1 MSERLLPVGPG
12 QGSFSQFQLVV
23 QENPQPQPQPRN
35 HRQEALKKLDDCI
48 PKNEDQWQ
56 EARRRHDFKTPED
69 IHRMVSALVKDGPLP
84 SDLQRFIYVA
94 VCCVDRYCGDKAK
107 GYSNYRARVRAENL
121 AEFTIDNYMSLVLGI
136 ISLTDE
142 LYPTLRHRAF
152 EAILLFGER
161 G

>member
-1 MSERLLPVGPG
+1 MSERLPPVGPG

-23 QENPQPQPQPRN
+23 QDNRQLQPQPRN
-35 HRQEALKKLDDCI
+35 QRQEALKKLDECV

-56 EARRRHDFKTPED
+56 EARRRHNFRTPED
-69 IHRMVSALVKDGPLP
+69 VLRTVSALVKDGPLP

-121 AEFTIDNYMSLVLGI
+121 AEFTINNYMSLVLGI

-152 EAILLFGER
+152 EAVLLFGKQ